1 MRALSHEARES
12 FLLWHPFDYFLRDHQ
27 KWAALRITQGLE
39 QAVSIEKGKNGVPA
53 KSEWVRKTTL
63 ANGIQVITETIPHVH
78 SIAVGIWIERG
89 SRDEDSKI
97 NGISHFIE
105 HMLFKGTKRRSAQQ
119 ISKEIESVGGILNAF
134 TSKEFSSFYAKVL
147 AEHLPVALDLLF
159 DLYLHS
165 LFSVVELDRE
175 RQVIVQEINMVEDT
189 PDEYIHDLFNQS
201 YWPHHPLGF
210 PILGNLNTISK
221 LDRKKLREFFINKY
235 LGTQPIFVAAGKLQH
250 EKVVQA
256 VQESLGKIRPRPKRR
271 RINPPRSHPHLV
283 VKNKT
288 LEQVHLL
295 LGTEGLPAAHP
306 HRYAWSVLNTIL
318 GGGMSSRLF
327 QEIREKKGLA
337 YSVYSFLSSFLDS
350 GLLGIYVGTGE
361 NTVGTVLRIIW
372 REMKK
377 LADGSLK
384 PKELNAAKEQ
394 LKGNL
399 LLSLENTD
407 TRMGRLAKS
416 EIYFGR
422 FISTEEFLEGIE
434 KVSIDRV
441 SALAAKAFRS
451 ESLSLTLLGPV
462 TEKAIPPGILR
473 Q

>member
-1 MRALSHEARES
+1 MPVGFETRE
-12 FLLWHPFDYFLRDHQ
+12 HR
-27 KWAALRITQGLE
+27 
-39 QAVSIEKGKNGVPA
+39 VPA
-53 KSEWVRKTTL
+53 MSEGVRKTTL
-63 ANGIQVITETIPHVH
+63 ANGIQVITEAIPHVH
-78 SIAVGIWIERG
+78 SIAVGIWVERG
-89 SRDEDSKI
+89 SRDENSKI

-134 TSKEFSSFYAKVL
+134 TSKEFSSYYAKVL

-165 LFSVVELDRE
+165 LFSVAELDRE

-189 PDEYIHDLFNQS
+189 PDEYIHDLFSQS
-201 YWPHHPLGF
+201 FWPRHPLGF
-210 PILGNLNTISK
+210 PILGNLNTISNM
-221 LDRKKLREFFINKY
+221 DRKKLKEFFVEKY
-235 LGTQPIFVAAGKLQH
+235 LGTRPIFAAAGKLQH
-250 EKVVQA
+250 EEVVRA
-256 VQESLGKIRPRPKRR
+256 VQESLGKIRPRPKQR
-271 RINPPRSHPHLV
+271 RIKPPRSHPHLS
-283 VKNKT
+283 VKNKP

-295 LGTEGLPAAHP
+295 LGTEGLSAAHP
-306 HRYAWSVLNTIL
+306 HRYAFSVLNTIL

-384 PKELNAAKEQ
+384 QKELSSAKEQ

-407 TRMGRLAKS
+407 SRMGRLAKN
-416 EIYFGR
+416 EIYFER
-422 FISTEEFLEGIE
+422 FISTDEILEGIE

-441 SALAAKAFRS
+441 SALAARAFRS

-462 TEKAIPPGILR
+462 TEKAVPPGILGL
-473 Q
+473 